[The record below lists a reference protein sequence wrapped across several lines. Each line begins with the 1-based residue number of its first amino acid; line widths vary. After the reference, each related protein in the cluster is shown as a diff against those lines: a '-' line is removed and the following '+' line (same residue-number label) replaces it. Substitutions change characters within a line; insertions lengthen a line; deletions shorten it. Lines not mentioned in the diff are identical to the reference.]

1 MAGKGNLQSFLEST
15 QGNVDTPTPKPEGPD
30 VVEIKPKAPRSK
42 TREGKKM
49 ASVFFGKEVHHQLS
63 LLKIE
68 TGLSIQELLIKALN
82 LLFQAYNKPP
92 IAK

>member
-1 MAGKGNLQSFLEST
+1 MAGKGNLQSFLNTAGGEAK
-15 QGNVDTPTPKPEGPD
+15 TPIPEAEAD

-49 ASVFFGKEVHHQLS
+49 ASVFFGKEVHNQLS
-63 LLKIE
+63 ILKIE

>member
-1 MAGKGNLQSFLEST
+1 MAGKGNLEKFLDSGGE
-15 QGNVDTPTPKPEGPD
+15 QIETPETEPD
-30 VVEIKPKAPRSK
+30 VVEITTKTPRAK
-42 TREGKKM
+42 TRKGKKM
-49 ASVFFGKEVHHQLS
+49 ASVFFGKDVHNQLS
-63 LLKIE
+63 ILKIE

>member
-1 MAGKGNLQSFLEST
+1 MAGKGNLQNFLETSEGT
-15 QGNVDTPTPKPEGPD
+15 VESPIPESEPEAVELQPKT
-30 VVEIKPKAPRSK
+30 PRSK

-49 ASVFFGKEVHHQLS
+49 ASVFFSKDVHNQLS
-63 LLKIE
+63 ILKIE

>member
-1 MAGKGNLQSFLEST
+1 MQTKNLQNFIENGGGKIETPILES
-15 QGNVDTPTPKPEGPD
+15 ESD
-30 VVEIKPKAPRSK
+30 VVEITPKTPRSK
-42 TREGKKM
+42 TRKGKKM
-49 ASVFFGKEVHHQLS
+49 ASVFFGKDVHNQLS
-63 LLKIE
+63 ILKIE